1 MDSSSFEVSSKREA
15 QSAWRPA
22 PCGGLAF
29 SFSDFR
35 FQLFSFSAFSFQLS
49 AFQLSAF
56 IILSPFG
63 PWSHFFRVFCVFRG
77 LILFL
82 TCNPA
87 VLISDFHLFSF
98 SAFIILYSVV
108 P

>member
-49 AFQLSAF
+49 VFQFSVFSFQFSVFSFQFSA
-56 IILSPFG
+56 
-63 PWSHFFRVFCVFRG
+63 
-77 LILFL
+77 
-82 TCNPA
+82 
-87 VLISDFHLFSF
+87 FSF
-98 SAFIILYSVV
+98 SAFSFYNSQSLRPVV
-108 P
+108 PFFPRILRISRFDSFPYL